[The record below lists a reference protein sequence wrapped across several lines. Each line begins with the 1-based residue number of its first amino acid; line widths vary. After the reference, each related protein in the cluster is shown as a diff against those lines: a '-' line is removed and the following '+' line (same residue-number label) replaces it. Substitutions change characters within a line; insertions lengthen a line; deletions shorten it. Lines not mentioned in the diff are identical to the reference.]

1 MSLRATHKKLLSAFF
16 ITLYAFIVTPT
27 QWWHHH
33 DTNTQQTSLSTSIG
47 KEANSVQKTTG
58 FNCKICDHHYSIAEN
73 DTCSS
78 IIQHPSFEAS
88 ESCSTPPDQFLLY
101 FREISYRGPPA
112 IV

>member
-58 FNCKICDHHYSIAEN
+58 FNCKICALLDSTNLDISANEYWYGATDNTMIAPGE
-73 DTCSS
+73 
-78 IIQHPSFEAS
+78 
-88 ESCSTPPDQFLLY
+88 STPKNLAKASFKL
-101 FREISYRGPPA
+101 F
-112 IV
+112 